1 MTTRRE
7 AILNG
12 TARAAELHAELK
24 LRDRLLAGDRPV
36 DVLGAVRAL
45 DVFVLFKPLESLLG
59 AYLPKTVQTP
69 AMLLTTKRVD
79 DRRVQG
85 PGNIQDCLMGTRATC
100 PAKEG
105 NALGSVQECRKGF
118 YLLRG
123 CCCCG
128 GLGWNEPFRDT

>member
-59 AYLPKTVQTP
+59 RTCRRRA
-69 AMLLTTKRVD
+69 KR
-79 DRRVQG
+79 
-85 PGNIQDCLMGTRATC
+85 PLC
-100 PAKEG
+100 
-105 NALGSVQECRKGF
+105 S
-118 YLLRG
+118 
-123 CCCCG
+123 
-128 GLGWNEPFRDT
+128 